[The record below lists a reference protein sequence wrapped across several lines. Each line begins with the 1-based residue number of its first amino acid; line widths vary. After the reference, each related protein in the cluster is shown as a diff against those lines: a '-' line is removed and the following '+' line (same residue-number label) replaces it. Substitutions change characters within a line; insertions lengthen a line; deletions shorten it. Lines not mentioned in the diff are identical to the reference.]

1 MNLVVIGASWG
12 GLYALMELLG
22 ALPTDFGCPI
32 VIVQHRAPDDDD
44 QRLADV
50 LTRYSALPVEDA
62 HDKQPIVPGH
72 VYLAPADYHLM
83 IEGDHFALTTEDLV
97 QWSRPSVDVLFES
110 AADNFGD
117 DVVAILLTGLGK
129 DGAAGLAHVKKR
141 GGCTIVQQ
149 PSSADQGAMPQ
160 AGIDAGG
167 AVEILPLDDIP
178 RRIVE
183 ICGVAA

>member
-1 MNLVVIGASWG
+1 MSIVVVGASWG

-22 ALPTDFGCPI
+22 ALPTDFGSPI

-50 LTRYSALPVEDA
+50 LRRYSALPVDDVE
-62 HDKQPIVPGH
+62 DKQPIEPGR
-72 VYLAPADYHLM
+72 VYLAPADYHLL
-83 IEGDHFALTTEDLV
+83 IEGGFFSLSTEASV

-110 AADNFGD
+110 AADTYGD
-117 DVVAILLTGLGK
+117 SVVAVLLTGLGR
-129 DGAAGLAHVKKR
+129 DGAAGLARVR
-141 GGCTIVQQ
+141 ESGGRTIVQQ
-149 PSSADQGAMPQ
+149 PSSADKGEMPQ

-167 AVEILPLDDIP
+167 AVEILPLDDIA